1 MISKIMVEGIH
12 PVTEQERWK
21 EISNYSQ
28 AYYEGHPEISDLEF
42 DTLYDA
48 FIKDFPDSTHL
59 KEVAKGFNV
68 DSTTLQKLRHK
79 YSTVGSISKIHS
91 IKEVNLSAP
100 FYYNIS
106 VKLDGSSLVLYYV
119 DGQLERALTRGD
131 GLYGLEVTNKIKYL
145 CPEALTPK
153 FFHGKPFTG
162 AVRGEVVM
170 SNFAFEEY
178 KKEHPEAKMARN
190 VSTGLMMRK
199 DVSDD
204 LKHCDYIAY
213 KILAVEGDAMLEW
226 WLPEVHFQLND
237 WGFKVVTSKTVEG
250 ENITDDFMLDLKK
263 CEDFNTYPTD
273 GLVIETC
280 NLTSDEDGVVAYEEV
295 AYKFA
300 AETKECKVI
309 DVNWN
314 FSPKGKLVPVVQIQP
329 TMMSG
334 ALVSNVS
341 GFNYK
346 FIMDNDIGPGAEIT
360 VCRSGEVIPDI
371 QSVTKPSSEVA
382 SPYICPECGEL
393 LELTKTGVDLIC
405 SNPQCTGRK
414 FYNKFTFIEKMAKD
428 IKGFGE
434 VLIQQL
440 ITELTNSSSNP
451 SSYTEVEL
459 FEDIKNAS
467 NEFYIETFT
476 SANAAKCIKLK
487 ELFNKPMNKERF
499 LKALNIDLLGEVAAK
514 QIASKKEL
522 FNTLLY
528 CDLSQLPAQLSYLGV
543 APVLASNIIKNIHR
557 IRNFSALNITWKEES
572 SENINK
578 FIAVTGSLSI
588 PRKEFEAKLSAKG
601 YGITENMKKA
611 EFLIT
616 NDPNSGSSKNK
627 KAKELGLYIL
637 TEDEFWRRV

>member
-1 MISKIMVEGIH
+1 M
-12 PVTEQERWK
+12 TEQERWE

-28 AYYEGHPEISDLEF
+28 SYYEGHPEISDAEF
-42 DTLYDA
+42 DELYEK
-48 FIKDFPDSTHL
+48 FKKDFPNSNYL
-59 KEVAKGFNV
+59 KLPAKGFDPNA
-68 DSTTLQKLRHK
+68 TNLQKFKHK

-91 IKEVNLSAP
+91 VEETNFVAP
-100 FYYNIS
+100 FFYNIS

-131 GLYGLEVTNKIKYL
+131 GLYGLDVTNKVKYL

-153 FFHGKPFTG
+153 FFHEKPFTG

-170 SNFAFEEY
+170 SNCAFQEY

-199 DVSDD
+199 DVSEE
-204 LKHCDYIAY
+204 LKYCDYIAY
-213 KILAVEGDAMLEW
+213 KILAVENDAMLEW
-226 WLPEVHFQLND
+226 WLPEVHLQLKN
-237 WGFKVVTSKTVEG
+237 WGFKVVTSVTVEG
-250 ENITDDFMLDLKK
+250 EKITDDFMSQLKQR
-263 CEDFNTYPTD
+263 EDFNTYPTD

-280 NLTSDEDGVVAYEEV
+280 SLTSDEAGIVTYIEV

-300 AETKECKVI
+300 AETKTCKVI
-309 DVNWN
+309 DVKWN
-314 FSPKGKLVPVVQIQP
+314 FSPKGKLVPVVQIEP

-346 FIMDNDIGPGAEIT
+346 FIMDNNIGPGAEIT

-371 QSVTKPSSEVA
+371 KSVTKPSVEVA
-382 SPYICPECGEL
+382 SPYTCPECGEV
-393 LELTKTGVDLIC
+393 LELTKTGVDLVC
-405 SNPQCTGRK
+405 SNPDCEGRR
-414 FYNKFTFIEKMAKD
+414 FYNRYTFIEKIAED

-440 ITELTNSSSNP
+440 VDVMTNCSLIP
-451 SSYTEVEL
+451 EAYTEASL
-459 FEDIKNAS
+459 FYDIRRAS
-467 NEFYIETFT
+467 NDFFHSVFT
-476 SANAAKCIKLK
+476 PANAEKCIKLK
-487 ELFNKPMNKERF
+487 TLFQLPLNKEKF
-499 LKALNIDLLGEVAAK
+499 LRAMNIDLLGEVAAK
-514 QIASKKEL
+514 QIASNKEL
-522 FNTLLY
+522 FNTLFY
-528 CDLSQLPAQLSYLGV
+528 CDKSQLLAQLSCLGV
-543 APVLASNIIKNIHR
+543 APVLASNIIKNIQR
-557 IRNFSALNITWKEES
+557 IRNFNAINITWEEDK

-588 PRKEFEAKLSAKG
+588 PRKEFEAKLNAKG
-601 YGITENMKKA
+601 YGITDNMKKA
-611 EFLIT
+611 EFLVT

>member
-1 MISKIMVEGIH
+1 M
-12 PVTEQERWK
+12 TEQERWE

-28 AYYEGHPEISDLEF
+28 SYYEGHPEISDAEF
-42 DTLYDA
+42 DELYEK
-48 FIKDFPDSTHL
+48 FKKDFPNSNYL
-59 KEVAKGFNV
+59 KLPAKGFDPNA
-68 DSTTLQKLRHK
+68 TNLQKFKHK

-91 IKEVNLSAP
+91 VEETNFVAP

-131 GLYGLEVTNKIKYL
+131 GLYGLDVTNKVKYL

-153 FFHGKPFTG
+153 FFHEQPFTG

-170 SNFAFEEY
+170 SNCAFQEY

-199 DVSDD
+199 DVSEE
-204 LKHCDYIAY
+204 LKYCDYIAY
-213 KILAVEGDAMLEW
+213 KILAVENDAMLEW
-226 WLPEVHFQLND
+226 WLPEVHLQLKN
-237 WGFKVVTSKTVEG
+237 WGFKVVTSVTVEG
-250 ENITDDFMLDLKK
+250 EKITDDFMSQLKQR
-263 CEDFNTYPTD
+263 EDFNTYPTD

-280 NLTSDEDGVVAYEEV
+280 SLTSDEAGIVTYVEV

-300 AETKECKVI
+300 AETKTCKVI
-309 DVNWN
+309 DVKWN
-314 FSPKGKLVPVVQIQP
+314 FSPKGKLVPVVQIEP

-346 FIMDNDIGPGAEIT
+346 FIMDNNIGPGAEIT

-371 QSVTKPSSEVA
+371 QSVTKPSVEVA
-382 SPYICPECGEL
+382 SPYTCPECGEV
-393 LELTKTGVDLIC
+393 LELTKTGVDLVC
-405 SNPQCTGRK
+405 SNPDCKGRK
-414 FYNKFTFIEKMAKD
+414 FYNRYTFIEKMVED

-440 ITELTNSSSNP
+440 VDVMTECSLAP
-451 SSYTEVEL
+451 EAYTEASL
-459 FEDIKNAS
+459 FFDIQHAENSFFQNVFTPSNA
-467 NEFYIETFT
+467 E
-476 SANAAKCIKLK
+476 KCVKLK
-487 ELFNKPMNKERF
+487 QLFQKPLSKEKF
-499 LKALNIDLLGEVAAK
+499 LRAMNIDLLGEVAAK
-514 QIASKKEL
+514 QISSNKEL
-522 FNTLLY
+522 FNTLFY
-528 CDLSQLPAQLSYLGV
+528 CDKSQLLAQLSCLGV
-543 APVLASNIIKNIHR
+543 APVLASNIIKNIQR
-557 IRNFSALNITWKEES
+557 IRNFNAINITWEEDK

-588 PRKEFEAKLSAKG
+588 PRKEFEAKLNAKG
-601 YGITENMKKA
+601 YGITDNMKKA
-611 EFLIT
+611 EFLVT

>member
-1 MISKIMVEGIH
+1 M
-12 PVTEQERWK
+12 TEQERWE

-28 AYYEGHPEISDLEF
+28 SYYEGHPEISDAEF
-42 DTLYDA
+42 DELYEK
-48 FIKDFPDSTHL
+48 FKKDFPNSNYL
-59 KEVAKGFNV
+59 KLPAKGFDPNA
-68 DSTTLQKLRHK
+68 TNLQKFKHK

-91 IKEVNLSAP
+91 VEETNFVAP
-100 FYYNIS
+100 FFYNIS

-131 GLYGLEVTNKIKYL
+131 GLYGLDVTNKVKYL

-153 FFHGKPFTG
+153 FFHEKPFTG

-170 SNFAFEEY
+170 SNCAFQEY

-199 DVSDD
+199 DVSEE
-204 LKHCDYIAY
+204 LKYCDYIAY
-213 KILAVEGDAMLEW
+213 KILAVENDAMLEW
-226 WLPEVHFQLND
+226 WLPEVHLQLKN
-237 WGFKVVTSKTVEG
+237 WGFKVVTSVTVEG
-250 ENITDDFMLDLKK
+250 ETITDDFMSQLKQR
-263 CEDFNTYPTD
+263 EDFNTYPTD

-280 NLTSDEDGVVAYEEV
+280 SLTSDEAGIVTYVEV

-300 AETKECKVI
+300 AETKTCKVI
-309 DVNWN
+309 DVKWN
-314 FSPKGKLVPVVQIQP
+314 FSPKGKLVPVVQIEP

-346 FIMDNDIGPGAEIT
+346 FIMDNNIGPGAEIT

-371 QSVTKPSSEVA
+371 QSVTKPSVEVA
-382 SPYICPECGEL
+382 SPYTCPECGEL
-393 LELTKTGVDLIC
+393 LELTKTGVDLVC
-405 SNPQCTGRK
+405 SNPDCKGRK
-414 FYNKFTFIEKMAKD
+414 FYNRYTFIEKMAED

-440 ITELTNSSSNP
+440 VDAMTECSLALEA
-451 SSYTEVEL
+451 YTEASL
-459 FEDIKNAS
+459 FFDIQHAENS
-467 NEFYIETFT
+467 FFQNVFT
-476 SANAAKCIKLK
+476 PANAEKCVKLK
-487 ELFNKPMNKERF
+487 QLFQKPLSKEKF
-499 LKALNIDLLGEVAAK
+499 LRAMNIDLLGEVAAK
-514 QIASKKEL
+514 QISSNPQL
-522 FNTLLY
+522 FNTLFS
-528 CDLSQLPAQLSYLGV
+528 CDKAQLPAQLSALGV
-543 APVLASNIIKNIHR
+543 APVLASNIIKNIQR
-557 IRNFSALNITWKEES
+557 IRNFNAINITWEEDK

-588 PRKEFEAKLSAKG
+588 PRKEFEAKLNAKG
-601 YGITENMKKA
+601 YGITDNMKKA
-611 EFLIT
+611 EFLVT

-637 TEDEFWRRV
+637 TEEEFWRRV

>member
-1 MISKIMVEGIH
+1 M
-12 PVTEQERWK
+12 TEQERWE

-28 AYYEGHPEISDLEF
+28 SYYEGHPEISDTEF
-42 DTLYDA
+42 DELYEK
-48 FIKDFPDSTHL
+48 FKKDFPNSNYL
-59 KEVAKGFNV
+59 KLPAKGFDPNA
-68 DSTTLQKLRHK
+68 TNLQKFKHK

-91 IKEVNLSAP
+91 VEETNFIAP

-131 GLYGLEVTNKIKYL
+131 GLYGLDVTNKVKYL

-153 FFHGKPFTG
+153 FFHEKPFTG

-170 SNFAFEEY
+170 SNCAFQEY

-199 DVSDD
+199 DVSEE
-204 LKHCDYIAY
+204 LKYCDYIAY
-213 KILAVEGDAMLEW
+213 KILAVENDAMLEW
-226 WLPEVHFQLND
+226 WLPEVHLQLKN
-237 WGFKVVTSKTVEG
+237 WGFKVVTSVTVEG
-250 ENITDDFMLDLKK
+250 EKITDDFMSQLKQR
-263 CEDFNTYPTD
+263 EDFNTYPTD

-280 NLTSDEDGVVAYEEV
+280 SLTSDEAGIVTYEEV

-300 AETKECKVI
+300 AETKTCKVI
-309 DVNWN
+309 DVKWN
-314 FSPKGKLVPVVQIQP
+314 FSPKGKLVPVVQIEP

-346 FIMDNDIGPGAEIT
+346 FIIDNNIGPGAEIT
-360 VCRSGEVIPDI
+360 VCRSGEVIPTI
-371 QSVTKPSSEVA
+371 QSVTKPSVEVA
-382 SPYICPECGEL
+382 SPYTCPECGEL
-393 LELTKTGVDLIC
+393 LELTKTGVDLVC
-405 SNPQCTGRK
+405 SNPDCKGRK
-414 FYNKFTFIEKMAKD
+414 FYNRYTFIEKMAED

-440 ITELTNSSSNP
+440 VDIMTNCSP
-451 SSYTEVEL
+451 IPEAYTEASL
-459 FEDIKNAS
+459 FYDIRRAS
-467 NEFYIETFT
+467 NDFFHSVFT
-476 SANAAKCIKLK
+476 PANAEKCIKLK
-487 ELFNKPMNKERF
+487 TLFQLPLNKEKF
-499 LKALNIDLLGEVAAK
+499 LRAMNIDLLGEVAAK
-514 QIASKKEL
+514 QIASNKEL
-522 FNTLLY
+522 FNTLFY
-528 CDLSQLPAQLSYLGV
+528 CDKSQLLAQLSCLGV
-543 APVLASNIIKNIHR
+543 APVLASNIIKNIQR
-557 IRNFSALNITWKEES
+557 IRNFNAINITWEEDK

-588 PRKEFEAKLSAKG
+588 PRKEFEAKLNAKG
-601 YGITENMKKA
+601 YGITDNMKKA
-611 EFLIT
+611 EFLVT

>member
-1 MISKIMVEGIH
+1 M
-12 PVTEQERWK
+12 TEQERWE

-28 AYYEGHPEISDLEF
+28 SYYEGHPEISDAEF
-42 DTLYDA
+42 DELYEK
-48 FIKDFPDSTHL
+48 FKKDFPNSNYL
-59 KEVAKGFNV
+59 KLPAKGFDPNA
-68 DSTTLQKLRHK
+68 TNLQKFKHK

-91 IKEVNLSAP
+91 VEETNFVAP
-100 FYYNIS
+100 FFYNIS

-131 GLYGLEVTNKIKYL
+131 GLYGLDVTNKVKYI

-153 FFHGKPFTG
+153 FFHEKPFTG

-170 SNFAFEEY
+170 SNCAFQEY

-199 DVSDD
+199 DVSEE
-204 LKHCDYIAY
+204 LKYCDYIAY
-213 KILAVEGDAMLEW
+213 KILAVENDAMLEW
-226 WLPEVHFQLND
+226 WLPEVHLQLKN
-237 WGFKVVTSKTVEG
+237 WGFKVVTSVTVEG
-250 ENITDDFMLDLKK
+250 ETITDDFMSQLKQR
-263 CEDFNTYPTD
+263 EDFNTYPTD

-280 NLTSDEDGVVAYEEV
+280 SLTSNEAGIVTYVEV

-300 AETKECKVI
+300 AETKTCKVI
-309 DVNWN
+309 DVKWN
-314 FSPKGKLVPVVQIQP
+314 FSPKGKLVPVVQIEP

-346 FIMDNDIGPGAEIT
+346 FIMDNNIGPGAEIT

-371 QSVTKPSSEVA
+371 KSVTKPSVEVA
-382 SPYICPECGEL
+382 SPYTCPECGEL
-393 LELTKTGVDLIC
+393 LELTKTGVDLVC
-405 SNPQCTGRK
+405 SNPDCKGRK
-414 FYNKFTFIEKMAKD
+414 FYNRYTFIEKMAED

-440 ITELTNSSSNP
+440 VDAMTECSP
-451 SSYTEVEL
+451 APEAYTEASL
-459 FEDIKNAS
+459 FFDIQHAENS
-467 NEFYIETFT
+467 FFQNVFT
-476 SANAAKCIKLK
+476 PANAEKCVKLK
-487 ELFNKPMNKERF
+487 QLFQKPLSKEKF
-499 LKALNIDLLGEVAAK
+499 LRAMNIDLLGEVAAK
-514 QIASKKEL
+514 QISSNPQL
-522 FNTLLY
+522 FNTLFS
-528 CDLSQLPAQLSYLGV
+528 CDKEQLPAQLSCLGV
-543 APVLASNIIKNIHR
+543 APVLASNITKNIQR
-557 IRNFSALNITWKEES
+557 IRNFNAINITWEEDK

-588 PRKEFEAKLSAKG
+588 PRKEFEAKLNAKG
-601 YGITENMKKA
+601 YGITDNMKKA
-611 EFLIT
+611 EFLVT

-637 TEDEFWRRV
+637 TEDEFWRRM

>member
-1 MISKIMVEGIH
+1 M
-12 PVTEQERWK
+12 TEQERWE

-28 AYYEGHPEISDLEF
+28 SYYEGHPEISDAEF
-42 DTLYDA
+42 DELYEK
-48 FIKDFPDSTHL
+48 FKKDFPNSNYL
-59 KEVAKGFNV
+59 KLPAKGFDPNA
-68 DSTTLQKLRHK
+68 TNLQKFKHK

-91 IKEVNLSAP
+91 VEETNFVAP
-100 FYYNIS
+100 FFYNIS

-131 GLYGLEVTNKIKYL
+131 GLYGLDVTNKVKYL

-153 FFHGKPFTG
+153 FFHEKPFTG

-170 SNFAFEEY
+170 SNCAFQEY

-199 DVSDD
+199 DVSEE
-204 LKHCDYIAY
+204 LKYCDYIAY
-213 KILAVEGDAMLEW
+213 KILAVENDAMLEW
-226 WLPEVHFQLND
+226 WLPEVHLQLKN
-237 WGFKVVTSKTVEG
+237 WGFKVVTSVTVEG
-250 ENITDDFMLDLKK
+250 EKITDDFMSQLKQR
-263 CEDFNTYPTD
+263 EDFNTYPTD

-280 NLTSDEDGVVAYEEV
+280 SLTSDEAGIVTYIEV

-300 AETKECKVI
+300 AETKTCKVI
-309 DVNWN
+309 DVKWN
-314 FSPKGKLVPVVQIQP
+314 FSPKGKLVPVVQIEP

-346 FIMDNDIGPGAEIT
+346 FIMDNNIGPGAEIT

-371 QSVTKPSSEVA
+371 QSVTKPSVEVA
-382 SPYICPECGEL
+382 SPYTCPECGEV
-393 LELTKTGVDLIC
+393 LELTKTGVDLVC
-405 SNPQCTGRK
+405 SNPDCEGRS
-414 FYNKFTFIEKMAKD
+414 FYNLYTFIEKMAED

-440 ITELTNSSSNP
+440 IDVMTNCSLIP
-451 SSYTEVEL
+451 EAYTEASL
-459 FEDIKNAS
+459 FYDIRRAS
-467 NEFYIETFT
+467 NDFFHSVFT
-476 SANAAKCIKLK
+476 PANAEKCIKLK
-487 ELFNKPMNKERF
+487 TLFQLPLNKEKF
-499 LKALNIDLLGEVAAK
+499 LRAMNIDLLGEVAAK
-514 QIASKKEL
+514 QIASNKEL
-522 FNTLLY
+522 FNTLFY
-528 CDLSQLPAQLSYLGV
+528 CDKSQLLAQLSCLGV
-543 APVLASNIIKNIHR
+543 APVLASNIIKNIQR
-557 IRNFSALNITWKEES
+557 IRNFNAINITWEEDK

-588 PRKEFEAKLSAKG
+588 PRKEFEAKLNAKG
-601 YGITENMKKA
+601 YGITDNMKKA
-611 EFLIT
+611 EFLVT

>member
-1 MISKIMVEGIH
+1 M
-12 PVTEQERWK
+12 TEQERWE

-28 AYYEGHPEISDLEF
+28 SYYEGHPEISDAEF
-42 DTLYDA
+42 DELYEK
-48 FIKDFPDSTHL
+48 FKKDFPNSNYL
-59 KEVAKGFNV
+59 KLPAKGFDPNA
-68 DSTTLQKLRHK
+68 TNLQKFKHK

-91 IKEVNLSAP
+91 VEETNFVAP

-131 GLYGLEVTNKIKYL
+131 GLYGLDVTNKVKYL

-153 FFHGKPFTG
+153 FFHEKPFTG

-170 SNFAFEEY
+170 SNCAFQEY

-199 DVSDD
+199 DVSEE
-204 LKHCDYIAY
+204 LKYCDYIAY
-213 KILAVEGDAMLEW
+213 KILAVENDAMLEW
-226 WLPEVHFQLND
+226 WLPEVHLQLKN
-237 WGFKVVTSKTVEG
+237 WGFKVVTSVTVEG
-250 ENITDDFMLDLKK
+250 EKITDDFMSQLKQR
-263 CEDFNTYPTD
+263 EDFNTYPTD

-280 NLTSDEDGVVAYEEV
+280 NLISDEAGIVTYVEV

-300 AETKECKVI
+300 AETKVCKVI
-309 DVNWN
+309 DVKWN
-314 FSPKGKLVPVVQIQP
+314 FSPKGKLVPVVQIEP

-346 FIMDNDIGPGAEIT
+346 FIIDNNIGPGAEIT

-371 QSVTKPSSEVA
+371 QSVTKPSVEVT

-393 LELTKTGVDLIC
+393 LELTKTGVDLVC
-405 SNPQCTGRK
+405 SNPDCEGRS
-414 FYNKFTFIEKMAKD
+414 FYNLYTFIEKMAED

-440 ITELTNSSSNP
+440 VDIMTQYSPIPEAYTEANLFFDIRRTNSDSFHS
-451 SSYTEVEL
+451 V
-459 FEDIKNAS
+459 
-467 NEFYIETFT
+467 FT
-476 SANAAKCIKLK
+476 PANAEKCIKLK
-487 ELFNKPMNKERF
+487 TLFQLPLNKEKF
-499 LKALNIDLLGEVAAK
+499 LRAMNIDLLGEVAAK
-514 QIASKKEL
+514 QIASNKEL
-522 FNTLLY
+522 FNTLFY
-528 CDLSQLPAQLSYLGV
+528 CDKSQLLAQLSCLGV
-543 APVLASNIIKNIHR
+543 APVLASNIIKNIQR
-557 IRNFSALNITWKEES
+557 IRNFNAINITWEEDK

-588 PRKEFEAKLSAKG
+588 PRKEFEAKLNAKG
-601 YGITENMKKA
+601 YGITDNMKKA
-611 EFLIT
+611 EFLVT

>member
-1 MISKIMVEGIH
+1 M
-12 PVTEQERWK
+12 TEQERWE

-28 AYYEGHPEISDLEF
+28 SYYEGHPEISDAEF
-42 DTLYDA
+42 DELYEK
-48 FIKDFPDSTHL
+48 FKKDFPNSNYL
-59 KEVAKGFNV
+59 KLPAKGFDPNA
-68 DSTTLQKLRHK
+68 TNLQKFKHK

-91 IKEVNLSAP
+91 VEETNFIAP

-131 GLYGLEVTNKIKYL
+131 GLYGLDVTNKVKYL

-153 FFHGKPFTG
+153 FFHEKPFTG

-170 SNFAFEEY
+170 SNCAFQEY

-199 DVSDD
+199 DVSEE
-204 LKHCDYIAY
+204 LKYCDYIAY
-213 KILAVEGDAMLEW
+213 KILAVENDAMLEW
-226 WLPEVHFQLND
+226 WLPEVHLQLKN
-237 WGFKVVTSKTVEG
+237 WGFKVVTSVTVEG
-250 ENITDDFMLDLKK
+250 EKITDDFMSQLKQR
-263 CEDFNTYPTD
+263 EDFNTYPTD

-280 NLTSDEDGVVAYEEV
+280 SLTSDEAGIVTYVEV

-300 AETKECKVI
+300 AETKTCKVI
-309 DVNWN
+309 DVKWN
-314 FSPKGKLVPVVQIQP
+314 FSPKGKLVPVVQIEP

-346 FIMDNDIGPGAEIT
+346 FIMDNNIGPGAEIT

-371 QSVTKPSSEVA
+371 QSVTKPSVEVA
-382 SPYICPECGEL
+382 SPYTCPECGEL
-393 LELTKTGVDLIC
+393 LELTKTGVDLVC
-405 SNPQCTGRK
+405 SNPDCKGRK
-414 FYNKFTFIEKMAKD
+414 FYNRYTFIEKMAED

-440 ITELTNSSSNP
+440 VDAMTECSP
-451 SSYTEVEL
+451 APEAYTEASL
-459 FEDIKNAS
+459 FFDIQHAENS
-467 NEFYIETFT
+467 FFQNVFT
-476 SANAAKCIKLK
+476 PANAEKCIKLK
-487 ELFNKPMNKERF
+487 TLFQLPLNKEKF
-499 LKALNIDLLGEVAAK
+499 LRAMNIDLLGEVAAK
-514 QIASKKEL
+514 QIASNKEL
-522 FNTLLY
+522 FNTLFY
-528 CDLSQLPAQLSYLGV
+528 CDKSQLLAQLSCLGV
-543 APVLASNIIKNIHR
+543 APVLASNIIKNIQR
-557 IRNFSALNITWKEES
+557 IRNFNAINITWKEDK

-588 PRKEFEAKLSAKG
+588 PRKEFEAKLNAKG
-601 YGITENMKKA
+601 YGITDNMKKA
-611 EFLIT
+611 EFLVT

>member
-1 MISKIMVEGIH
+1 M
-12 PVTEQERWK
+12 TEQERWE

-28 AYYEGHPEISDLEF
+28 SYYEGHPEISDAEF
-42 DTLYDA
+42 DELYDK
-48 FIKDFPDSTHL
+48 FKKDFPNSNYL
-59 KEVAKGFNV
+59 KLPAKGFDPNA
-68 DSTTLQKLRHK
+68 TNLQKFKHK

-91 IKEVNLSAP
+91 IEETNFVAP
-100 FYYNIS
+100 FFYNIS

-131 GLYGLEVTNKIKYL
+131 GLYGLDVTNKVKYI

-153 FFHGKPFTG
+153 FFHEKPFTG

-170 SNFAFEEY
+170 SNCAFQEY

-199 DVSDD
+199 DVSEE
-204 LKHCDYIAY
+204 LKYCDYIAY
-213 KILAVEGDAMLEW
+213 KILAVENDAMLEW
-226 WLPEVHFQLND
+226 WLPEVHLQLKN
-237 WGFKVVTSKTVEG
+237 WGFKVVTSVTVEG
-250 ENITDDFMLDLKK
+250 EKITDDFMSQLKQR
-263 CEDFNTYPTD
+263 EDFNTYPTD

-280 NLTSDEDGVVAYEEV
+280 SLTSDETGIVTYVEV

-300 AETKECKVI
+300 AETKTCKVI
-309 DVNWN
+309 DVKWN
-314 FSPKGKLVPVVQIQP
+314 FSPKGKLVPVVQIEP

-346 FIMDNDIGPGAEIT
+346 FIMDNNIGPGAEIT

-371 QSVTKPSSEVA
+371 QSVTKPSVEVA
-382 SPYICPECGEL
+382 SPYTCPECGEL
-393 LELTKTGVDLIC
+393 LELTKTGVDLVC
-405 SNPQCTGRK
+405 SNPDCKGRK
-414 FYNKFTFIEKMAKD
+414 FYNRYTFIEKMAED

-440 ITELTNSSSNP
+440 VDAMTECSP
-451 SSYTEVEL
+451 APEAYTEASL
-459 FEDIKNAS
+459 FFDIQHAENS
-467 NEFYIETFT
+467 FFQNVFT
-476 SANAAKCIKLK
+476 PANAEKCVKLK
-487 ELFNKPMNKERF
+487 QLFQKPLSKEKF
-499 LKALNIDLLGEVAAK
+499 LRAMNIDLLGEVAAK
-514 QIASKKEL
+514 QISSNPQL
-522 FNTLLY
+522 FNILFS
-528 CDLSQLPAQLSYLGV
+528 CDKAQLPAQLSALGV
-543 APVLASNIIKNIHR
+543 APVLASNIIKNIQR
-557 IRNFSALNITWKEES
+557 IRNFNAINITWEEDK

-588 PRKEFEAKLSAKG
+588 PRKEFEAKLNAKG
-601 YGITENMKKA
+601 YGITDNMKKA
-611 EFLIT
+611 EFLVT

>member
-1 MISKIMVEGIH
+1 M
-12 PVTEQERWK
+12 TEQERWE

-28 AYYEGHPEISDLEF
+28 SYYEGHPEISDAEF
-42 DTLYDA
+42 DELYEK
-48 FIKDFPDSTHL
+48 FKKDFPNSNYL
-59 KEVAKGFNV
+59 KLPAKGFDPNA
-68 DSTTLQKLRHK
+68 TNLQKFKHK

-91 IKEVNLSAP
+91 VEETNFVAP
-100 FYYNIS
+100 FFYNIS

-131 GLYGLEVTNKIKYL
+131 GLYGLDVTNKVKYL

-153 FFHGKPFTG
+153 FFHEKPFTG

-170 SNFAFEEY
+170 SNCAFQEY

-199 DVSDD
+199 DVSEE
-204 LKHCDYIAY
+204 LKYCDYIAY
-213 KILAVEGDAMLEW
+213 KILAVENDAMLEW
-226 WLPEVHFQLND
+226 WLPEVHLQLEN
-237 WGFKVVTSKTVEG
+237 WGFKVVTSVTVDG
-250 ENITDDFMLDLKK
+250 ETITDDLMSQLKQR
-263 CEDFNTYPTD
+263 EDFNTYPTD

-280 NLTSDEDGVVAYEEV
+280 SLTSDEAGIVTYVEV

-300 AETKECKVI
+300 AETKTCKVI
-309 DVNWN
+309 DVKWN
-314 FSPKGKLVPVVQIQP
+314 FSPKGKLVPVVQIEP

-346 FIMDNDIGPGAEIT
+346 FIMDNNIGPGAEIT

-371 QSVTKPSSEVA
+371 KSVTKPSVEVA

-393 LELTKTGVDLIC
+393 LELTKTGVDLVC
-405 SNPQCTGRK
+405 SNPDCEGRS
-414 FYNKFTFIEKMAKD
+414 FYNRYTFIEKMAED

-440 ITELTNSSSNP
+440 VDAMTECSP
-451 SSYTEVEL
+451 IPEAYTEASL
-459 FEDIKNAS
+459 FFDIRRANNDFFHS
-467 NEFYIETFT
+467 VFT
-476 SANAAKCIKLK
+476 PANAEKCIKLK
-487 ELFNKPMNKERF
+487 TLFQLPLNKEKF
-499 LKALNIDLLGEVAAK
+499 LRAMNIDLLGEVAAK
-514 QIASKKEL
+514 QIASNKEL
-522 FNTLLY
+522 FNTLFY
-528 CDLSQLPAQLSYLGV
+528 CDKSQLLAQLSCLGV
-543 APVLASNIIKNIHR
+543 APVLASNIIKNIQR
-557 IRNFSALNITWKEES
+557 IRNFNAINITWEEDK

-588 PRKEFEAKLSAKG
+588 PRKEFEAKLNTKG
-601 YGITENMKKA
+601 YGITDNMKKA
-611 EFLIT
+611 EFLVT

>member
-1 MISKIMVEGIH
+1 M
-12 PVTEQERWK
+12 TEQERWE

-28 AYYEGHPEISDLEF
+28 SYYEGHPEISDAEF
-42 DTLYDA
+42 DELYEK
-48 FIKDFPDSTHL
+48 FKKDFPNSNYL
-59 KEVAKGFNV
+59 KLPAKGFDPNA
-68 DSTTLQKLRHK
+68 TNLQKFKHK

-91 IKEVNLSAP
+91 VEETNFIAP

-131 GLYGLEVTNKIKYL
+131 GLYGLDVTNKVKYL

-153 FFHGKPFTG
+153 FFHEKPFTG

-170 SNFAFEEY
+170 SNCAFQEY

-199 DVSDD
+199 DVSEE
-204 LKHCDYIAY
+204 LKYCDYIAY
-213 KILAVEGDAMLEW
+213 KILAVENDAMLEW
-226 WLPEVHFQLND
+226 WLPEVHLQLKN
-237 WGFKVVTSKTVEG
+237 WGFKVVTSVTVEG
-250 ENITDDFMLDLKK
+250 EKITDDCMSQLKQR
-263 CEDFNTYPTD
+263 EDFNTYPTD

-280 NLTSDEDGVVAYEEV
+280 SLTSDEAGIVTYVEV

-300 AETKECKVI
+300 AETKTCKVI
-309 DVNWN
+309 DVKWN
-314 FSPKGKLVPVVQIQP
+314 FSPKGKLVPVVQIEP

-346 FIMDNDIGPGAEIT
+346 FIMDNNIGPGAEIT

-371 QSVTKPSSEVA
+371 QSVTKPSVEVA

-393 LELTKTGVDLIC
+393 LELTKTGVDLVC
-405 SNPQCTGRK
+405 SNPDCKGRK
-414 FYNKFTFIEKMAKD
+414 FYNRYTFIEKMAED

-440 ITELTNSSSNP
+440 VGAMTECSLAP
-451 SSYTEVEL
+451 EAYTEASL
-459 FEDIKNAS
+459 FFDIQHAENS
-467 NEFYIETFT
+467 FFQNVFT
-476 SANAAKCIKLK
+476 PANAEKCVKLK
-487 ELFNKPMNKERF
+487 QLFQKPLSKEKF
-499 LKALNIDLLGEVAAK
+499 LRAMNIDLLGEVAAK
-514 QIASKKEL
+514 QISSNPQL
-522 FNTLLY
+522 FNTLFS
-528 CDLSQLPAQLSYLGV
+528 CDKAQLPAQLSCLGV
-543 APVLASNIIKNIHR
+543 APVLASNIIKNIQR
-557 IRNFSALNITWKEES
+557 IRNFNAINITWEEDK

-588 PRKEFEAKLSAKG
+588 PRKEFEAKLNAKG
-601 YGITENMKKA
+601 YGITDNMKKA
-611 EFLIT
+611 EFLVT

>member
-1 MISKIMVEGIH
+1 M
-12 PVTEQERWK
+12 TEQERWE

-28 AYYEGHPEISDLEF
+28 SYYEGHPQISDAEF
-42 DTLYDA
+42 DELYEQ
-48 FIKDFPDSTHL
+48 FKKDFPNSNYL
-59 KEVAKGFNV
+59 RLPAKGFDPNA
-68 DSTTLQKLRHK
+68 TNLQKFKHK

-91 IKEVNLSAP
+91 MKETTLSAP

-131 GLYGLEVTNKIKYL
+131 GLFGLDVTNKVKYL

-153 FFHGKPFTG
+153 FFHEKPFTG

-170 SNFAFEEY
+170 SNCAFQEY

-199 DVSDD
+199 DVSEE
-204 LKHCDYIAY
+204 LKYCDYIAY
-213 KILAVEGDAMLEW
+213 KILAVENDAMLEW
-226 WLPEVHFQLND
+226 WLPEVHLQLKN
-237 WGFKVVTSKTVEG
+237 WGFKVVTSVTVEG
-250 ENITDDFMLDLKK
+250 EKITDDFMSQLKQR
-263 CEDFNTYPTD
+263 EDFNTYPTD

-280 NLTSDEDGVVAYEEV
+280 SLTSDEAGIVTYAEV

-300 AETKECKVI
+300 AEAKACKVI
-309 DVNWN
+309 DVKWN
-314 FSPKGKLVPVVQIQP
+314 FSPKGKLVPVVQIEP

-346 FIMDNDIGPGAEIT
+346 FIMDNSIGPGAEIT

-371 QSVTKPSSEVA
+371 KSVTKPSVEVA
-382 SPYICPECGEL
+382 SPYICPECGEV
-393 LELTKTGVDLIC
+393 LELTKTGVDLVC
-405 SNPQCTGRK
+405 SNPDCEGRS
-414 FYNKFTFIEKMAKD
+414 FYNRYTFIEKMAED

-440 ITELTNSSSNP
+440 VDAMTECSP
-451 SSYTEVEL
+451 IPEAYTEASL
-459 FEDIKNAS
+459 FFDIRRANNDFFHS
-467 NEFYIETFT
+467 VFT
-476 SANAAKCIKLK
+476 PANAEKCIKLK
-487 ELFNKPMNKERF
+487 TLFQLPLNKEKF
-499 LKALNIDLLGEVAAK
+499 LRAMNIDLLGEVAAK
-514 QIASKKEL
+514 QIASNKEL
-522 FNTLLY
+522 FNTLFY
-528 CDLSQLPAQLSYLGV
+528 CDKSQLLAQLSCLGV
-543 APVLASNIIKNIHR
+543 APALASNIIKNIQR
-557 IRNFSALNITWKEES
+557 IRNFNALNITWKEES

-588 PRKEFEAKLSAKG
+588 PRKEFEAKLNAKG
-601 YGITENMKKA
+601 YGITDNMKKA
-611 EFLIT
+611 EFLVT
-616 NDPNSGSSKNK
+616 NDPNSRSSKNK

>member
-1 MISKIMVEGIH
+1 M
-12 PVTEQERWK
+12 TEQERWE

-28 AYYEGHPEISDLEF
+28 SYYEGHPEISDAEF
-42 DTLYDA
+42 DELYEK
-48 FIKDFPDSTHL
+48 FKKDFPNSNYL
-59 KEVAKGFNV
+59 KLPAKGFDPNA
-68 DSTTLQKLRHK
+68 TNLQKFKHK

-91 IKEVNLSAP
+91 VEETNFVAP

-131 GLYGLEVTNKIKYL
+131 GLYGLDVTNKVKYL

-153 FFHGKPFTG
+153 FFHEKPFTG

-170 SNFAFEEY
+170 SNCAFQEY

-199 DVSDD
+199 DVSEE
-204 LKHCDYIAY
+204 LKYCDYIAY
-213 KILAVEGDAMLEW
+213 KILAVENDAMLEW
-226 WLPEVHFQLND
+226 WLPEVHLQLKN
-237 WGFKVVTSKTVEG
+237 WGFKVVTSVTVDG
-250 ENITDDFMLDLKK
+250 ETITDDFMSQLKQR
-263 CEDFNTYPTD
+263 EDFNTYPTD

-280 NLTSDEDGVVAYEEV
+280 SLTSDEAGIVTYVEV

-300 AETKECKVI
+300 AETKTCKVI
-309 DVNWN
+309 DVKWN
-314 FSPKGKLVPVVQIQP
+314 FSPKGKLVPVVQIEP

-346 FIMDNDIGPGAEIT
+346 FIMDNNIGPGAEIT

-371 QSVTKPSSEVA
+371 KSVTKPSVEVA
-382 SPYICPECGEL
+382 SPYTCPECGEV
-393 LELTKTGVDLIC
+393 LELTKTGVDLVC
-405 SNPQCTGRK
+405 SNPACEGRS
-414 FYNKFTFIEKMAKD
+414 FYNLYTFIEKMAED

-440 ITELTNSSSNP
+440 VDAMTECSLAP
-451 SSYTEVEL
+451 EAYTEASL
-459 FEDIKNAS
+459 FFDIQHAENS
-467 NEFYIETFT
+467 FFQNVFT
-476 SANAAKCIKLK
+476 PANAEKCVKLK
-487 ELFNKPMNKERF
+487 QLFQKPLSKEKF
-499 LKALNIDLLGEVAAK
+499 LRAMNIDLLGEVAAK
-514 QIASKKEL
+514 QISSNPQL
-522 FNTLLY
+522 FNTLFY
-528 CDLSQLPAQLSYLGV
+528 CDKSQLLAQLSCLGV
-543 APVLASNIIKNIHR
+543 APVLASNIIKNIQR
-557 IRNFSALNITWKEES
+557 IRNFNAINITWEEDR

-588 PRKEFEAKLSAKG
+588 PRKEFEAKLNAKG
-601 YGITENMKKA
+601 YGITDNMKKA
-611 EFLIT
+611 EFLVT

>member
-1 MISKIMVEGIH
+1 M
-12 PVTEQERWK
+12 TEQERWE

-28 AYYEGHPEISDLEF
+28 SYYEGHPEISDAEF
-42 DTLYDA
+42 DELYEK
-48 FIKDFPDSTHL
+48 FKKDFPNSTYL
-59 KEVAKGFNV
+59 KLPAKGFDPNA
-68 DSTTLQKLRHK
+68 TNLQKFKHK

-91 IKEVNLSAP
+91 VEETNFVAP
-100 FYYNIS
+100 FFYNIS

-131 GLYGLEVTNKIKYL
+131 GLYGLDVTNKVKYI

-153 FFHGKPFTG
+153 FFHEKPFTG

-170 SNFAFEEY
+170 SNCAFQEY

-199 DVSDD
+199 DVSEE
-204 LKHCDYIAY
+204 LKYCDYIAY
-213 KILAVEGDAMLEW
+213 KILAVENDAMLEW
-226 WLPEVHFQLND
+226 WLPEVHLQLKN
-237 WGFKVVTSKTVEG
+237 WGFKVVTSVTVEG
-250 ENITDDFMLDLKK
+250 EKITDDFMSQLKQR
-263 CEDFNTYPTD
+263 EDFNTYPTD

-280 NLTSDEDGVVAYEEV
+280 SLTSDEAGIVTYEEV

-300 AETKECKVI
+300 AETKTCKVI
-309 DVNWN
+309 DVKWN
-314 FSPKGKLVPVVQIQP
+314 FSPKGKLVPVVQIEP

-346 FIMDNDIGPGAEIT
+346 FIIDNNIGPGAEIT
-360 VCRSGEVIPDI
+360 VCRSGEVIPTI
-371 QSVTKPSSEVA
+371 QSVTKPSVEVA
-382 SPYICPECGEL
+382 SPYTCPECGEL
-393 LELTKTGVDLIC
+393 LELTKTGVDLVC
-405 SNPQCTGRK
+405 SNPDCKGRK
-414 FYNKFTFIEKMAKD
+414 FYNRYTFIEKMAED

-440 ITELTNSSSNP
+440 VDIMTNCSP
-451 SSYTEVEL
+451 IPEAYTEASL
-459 FEDIKNAS
+459 FYDIRRAS
-467 NEFYIETFT
+467 NDFFHSVFT
-476 SANAAKCIKLK
+476 PANAEKCIKLK
-487 ELFNKPMNKERF
+487 TLFQLPLNKEKF
-499 LKALNIDLLGEVAAK
+499 LRAMNIDLLGEVAAK
-514 QIASKKEL
+514 QIASNKEL
-522 FNTLLY
+522 FNTLFY
-528 CDLSQLPAQLSYLGV
+528 CDKSQLLAQLSCLGV
-543 APVLASNIIKNIHR
+543 APVLASNIIKNIQR
-557 IRNFSALNITWKEES
+557 IRNFNAINITWEEDK

-588 PRKEFEAKLSAKG
+588 PRKEFEAKLNAKG
-601 YGITENMKKA
+601 YGITDNMKKA
-611 EFLIT
+611 EFLVT

>member
-1 MISKIMVEGIH
+1 M
-12 PVTEQERWK
+12 TEQERWE

-28 AYYEGHPEISDLEF
+28 SYYEGHPEISDAEF
-42 DTLYDA
+42 DELYEK
-48 FIKDFPDSTHL
+48 FKKDFPNSNYL
-59 KEVAKGFNV
+59 KLPAKGFDPNA
-68 DSTTLQKLRHK
+68 TNLQKFKHK

-91 IKEVNLSAP
+91 VEETNFVAP
-100 FYYNIS
+100 FFYNIS

-131 GLYGLEVTNKIKYL
+131 GLYGLDVTNKVKYI

-153 FFHGKPFTG
+153 FFHEKPFTG

-170 SNFAFEEY
+170 SNCAFQEY

-199 DVSDD
+199 DVSEE
-204 LKHCDYIAY
+204 LKYCDYIAY
-213 KILAVEGDAMLEW
+213 KILAVENDAMLEW
-226 WLPEVHFQLND
+226 WLPEVHLQLKN
-237 WGFKVVTSKTVEG
+237 WGFKVVTSVTVEG
-250 ENITDDFMLDLKK
+250 EKITDDFMSQLKQR
-263 CEDFNTYPTD
+263 EDFNTYPTD

-280 NLTSDEDGVVAYEEV
+280 SLTSDEAGIVTYVEV

-300 AETKECKVI
+300 AETKTCKVI
-309 DVNWN
+309 DVKWN
-314 FSPKGKLVPVVQIQP
+314 FSPKGKLVPVVQIEP

-346 FIMDNDIGPGAEIT
+346 FIMENNIGPGAEIT

-371 QSVTKPSSEVA
+371 KSVTKPSVEVA
-382 SPYICPECGEL
+382 SPYTCPECGEL
-393 LELTKTGVDLIC
+393 LELTKTGVDLVC
-405 SNPQCTGRK
+405 SNPDCKGRK
-414 FYNKFTFIEKMAKD
+414 FYNRYTFIEKMAED

-440 ITELTNSSSNP
+440 VDAMTECSP
-451 SSYTEVEL
+451 APEAYTEASL
-459 FEDIKNAS
+459 FFDIQHAENS
-467 NEFYIETFT
+467 FFQNVFT
-476 SANAAKCIKLK
+476 PANAEKCVKLK
-487 ELFNKPMNKERF
+487 QLFQKPLSKEKF
-499 LKALNIDLLGEVAAK
+499 LRAMNIDLLGEVAAK
-514 QIASKKEL
+514 QISSNSQL
-522 FNTLLY
+522 FNTLFS
-528 CDLSQLPAQLSYLGV
+528 CDKAQLPAQLSALGV
-543 APVLASNIIKNIHR
+543 APVLASNIIKNIQR
-557 IRNFSALNITWKEES
+557 IRNFNAINITWEEDK

-588 PRKEFEAKLSAKG
+588 PRKEFEAKLNAKG
-601 YGITENMKKA
+601 YGITDNMKKA
-611 EFLIT
+611 EFLVT

>member
-1 MISKIMVEGIH
+1 M
-12 PVTEQERWK
+12 TEQERWE

-28 AYYEGHPEISDLEF
+28 SYYEGHPEISDAEF
-42 DTLYDA
+42 DELYEK
-48 FIKDFPDSTHL
+48 FKKDFPNSNYL
-59 KEVAKGFNV
+59 KLPAKGFDPNA
-68 DSTTLQKLRHK
+68 TNLQKFKHK

-91 IKEVNLSAP
+91 VEETNFIAP

-131 GLYGLEVTNKIKYL
+131 GLYGLDVTNKVKYL

-153 FFHGKPFTG
+153 FFHEKPFTG

-170 SNFAFEEY
+170 SNCAFQEY

-199 DVSDD
+199 DVSEE
-204 LKHCDYIAY
+204 LKYCDYIAY
-213 KILAVEGDAMLEW
+213 KILAVENDAMLEW
-226 WLPEVHFQLND
+226 WLPEVHLQLKN
-237 WGFKVVTSKTVEG
+237 WGFKVVTSVTVEG
-250 ENITDDFMLDLKK
+250 EKITDDFMSQLKQR
-263 CEDFNTYPTD
+263 EDFNTYPTD

-280 NLTSDEDGVVAYEEV
+280 SLTSDEAGIVTYVEV

-300 AETKECKVI
+300 AETKTCKVI
-309 DVNWN
+309 DVKWN
-314 FSPKGKLVPVVQIQP
+314 FSPKGKLVPVVQIEP

-346 FIMDNDIGPGAEIT
+346 FIMDNNIGPGAEIT

-371 QSVTKPSSEVA
+371 QSVTKPSVEVA
-382 SPYICPECGEL
+382 SPYTCPECGEL
-393 LELTKTGVDLIC
+393 LELTKTGVDLVC
-405 SNPQCTGRK
+405 SNPDCKGRK
-414 FYNKFTFIEKMAKD
+414 FYNRYTFIEKIAED

-440 ITELTNSSSNP
+440 VDAMTECSLAP
-451 SSYTEVEL
+451 EAYTEASL
-459 FEDIKNAS
+459 FFDIQHAENS
-467 NEFYIETFT
+467 FFQNVFT
-476 SANAAKCIKLK
+476 PANAEKCVKLK
-487 ELFNKPMNKERF
+487 QLFQKPLSKEKF
-499 LKALNIDLLGEVAAK
+499 LRAMNIDLLGEVAAK
-514 QIASKKEL
+514 QISSNPQL
-522 FNTLLY
+522 FNTLFS
-528 CDLSQLPAQLSYLGV
+528 CDKAQLPDQLSALGV
-543 APVLASNIIKNIHR
+543 APVLASNIIKNIQR
-557 IRNFSALNITWKEES
+557 IRNFNAINITWEEDK

-588 PRKEFEAKLSAKG
+588 PRKEFEAKLNAKG
-601 YGITENMKKA
+601 YGITDNMKKA
-611 EFLIT
+611 EFLVT

>member
-1 MISKIMVEGIH
+1 M
-12 PVTEQERWK
+12 TEQERWE

-28 AYYEGHPEISDLEF
+28 SYYEGHPEISDAEF
-42 DTLYDA
+42 DELYEK
-48 FIKDFPDSTHL
+48 FKKDFPNSNYL
-59 KEVAKGFNV
+59 KLPAKGFDPNA
-68 DSTTLQKLRHK
+68 TNLQKFKHK

-91 IKEVNLSAP
+91 VEETNFVAP
-100 FYYNIS
+100 FFYNIS

-131 GLYGLEVTNKIKYL
+131 GLYGLDVTNKVKYI

-153 FFHGKPFTG
+153 FFHEKPFTG

-170 SNFAFEEY
+170 SNCAFQEY

-199 DVSDD
+199 DVSEE
-204 LKHCDYIAY
+204 LKYCDYIAY
-213 KILAVEGDAMLEW
+213 KILAVENDAMLEW
-226 WLPEVHFQLND
+226 WLPEVHLQLKN
-237 WGFKVVTSKTVEG
+237 WGFKVVTSVTVEG
-250 ENITDDFMLDLKK
+250 ETITDDFMPQLKQR
-263 CEDFNTYPTD
+263 EDFNTYPTD

-280 NLTSDEDGVVAYEEV
+280 SLTSDKAGIVTYVEV

-300 AETKECKVI
+300 AETKTCKVI
-309 DVNWN
+309 DVKWN
-314 FSPKGKLVPVVQIQP
+314 FSPKGKLVPVVQIEP

-346 FIMDNDIGPGAEIT
+346 FIMDNNIGPGAEIT

-371 QSVTKPSSEVA
+371 KSVTKPSVEVA
-382 SPYICPECGEL
+382 SPYTCPECGEL
-393 LELTKTGVDLIC
+393 LELTKTGVDLVC
-405 SNPQCTGRK
+405 SNPDCKGRK
-414 FYNKFTFIEKMAKD
+414 FYNRYTFIEKMAED

-440 ITELTNSSSNP
+440 VDAMTECSP
-451 SSYTEVEL
+451 APEAYTEASL
-459 FEDIKNAS
+459 FFDIQHAENS
-467 NEFYIETFT
+467 FFQNVFT
-476 SANAAKCIKLK
+476 PANAEKCVKLK
-487 ELFNKPMNKERF
+487 QLFQKPLSKEKF
-499 LKALNIDLLGEVAAK
+499 LRAMNIDLLGEVAAK
-514 QIASKKEL
+514 QISSNPQL
-522 FNTLLY
+522 FNTLFS
-528 CDLSQLPAQLSYLGV
+528 CDKAQLPAQLSALGV
-543 APVLASNIIKNIHR
+543 APVLASNIIKNIQR
-557 IRNFSALNITWKEES
+557 IRNFNAINITWEEDK

-588 PRKEFEAKLSAKG
+588 PRKEFEAKLNAKG
-601 YGITENMKKA
+601 YGITDNMKKA
-611 EFLIT
+611 EFLVT

>member
-1 MISKIMVEGIH
+1 M
-12 PVTEQERWK
+12 TEQERWE

-28 AYYEGHPEISDLEF
+28 SYYEGHPEISDAEF
-42 DTLYDA
+42 DELYEK
-48 FIKDFPDSTHL
+48 FKKDFPNSNYL
-59 KEVAKGFNV
+59 KLPAKGFDPNA
-68 DSTTLQKLRHK
+68 TNLQKFKHK

-91 IKEVNLSAP
+91 VEETNFVAP
-100 FYYNIS
+100 FFYNIS

-131 GLYGLEVTNKIKYL
+131 GLYGLDVTNKVKYL

-153 FFHGKPFTG
+153 FFHEKPFTG

-170 SNFAFEEY
+170 SNCAFQEY

-199 DVSDD
+199 DVSEE
-204 LKHCDYIAY
+204 LKYCDYIAY
-213 KILAVEGDAMLEW
+213 KILAVENDAMLEW
-226 WLPEVHFQLND
+226 WLPEVHLQLKN
-237 WGFKVVTSKTVEG
+237 WGFKVVTSVTVEG
-250 ENITDDFMLDLKK
+250 EKITDDFMSQLKQR
-263 CEDFNTYPTD
+263 EDFNTYPTD

-280 NLTSDEDGVVAYEEV
+280 SLTSDEAGIVTYVEV

-300 AETKECKVI
+300 AETKTCKVI
-309 DVNWN
+309 DVKWN
-314 FSPKGKLVPVVQIQP
+314 FSPKGKLVPVVQIEP

-346 FIMDNDIGPGAEIT
+346 FIMDNNIGPGAEIT

-371 QSVTKPSSEVA
+371 QSVTKPSVEVA
-382 SPYICPECGEL
+382 SPYTCPECGEV
-393 LELTKTGVDLIC
+393 LELTKTGVDLVC
-405 SNPQCTGRK
+405 SNPDCEGRS
-414 FYNKFTFIEKMAKD
+414 FYNLYTFIEKMAED

-440 ITELTNSSSNP
+440 IDIMTQHSPIPEAYTEASLFFDIRRTNSDSFHS
-451 SSYTEVEL
+451 V
-459 FEDIKNAS
+459 
-467 NEFYIETFT
+467 FT
-476 SANAAKCIKLK
+476 PANAEKCIKLK
-487 ELFNKPMNKERF
+487 TLFQLPLNKEKF
-499 LKALNIDLLGEVAAK
+499 LRAMNIDLLGEVAAK
-514 QIASKKEL
+514 QIASNKEL
-522 FNTLLY
+522 FNTLFY
-528 CDLSQLPAQLSYLGV
+528 CDKSQLLAQLSYLGV
-543 APVLASNIIKNIHR
+543 APVLASNIIKNIQR
-557 IRNFSALNITWKEES
+557 IRNFNAINITWEEDK

-588 PRKEFEAKLSAKG
+588 PRKEFEAKLNAKG
-601 YGITENMKKA
+601 YGITDNMKKA
-611 EFLIT
+611 EFLVT